1 METSTEHRQS
11 RFQHVENETGESL
24 VFCLLD
30 ATEYN
35 YVLFHTWSNKEL
47 TLLVYSTLRY
57 LKNCDSPCFVLV
69 FHILL
74 S

>member
-1 METSTEHRQS
+1 METATEYRQP

-35 YVLFHTWSNKEL
+35 YVLFYTWSNKEL
-47 TLLVYSTLRY
+47 TLFSVF
-57 LKNCDSPCFVLV
+57 DSEV
-69 FHILL
+69 FEKL
-74 S
+74 